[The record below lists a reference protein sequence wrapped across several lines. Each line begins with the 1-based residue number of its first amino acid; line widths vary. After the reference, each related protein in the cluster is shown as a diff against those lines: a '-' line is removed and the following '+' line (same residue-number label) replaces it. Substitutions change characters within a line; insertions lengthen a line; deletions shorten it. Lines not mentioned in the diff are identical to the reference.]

1 MHQNTSLLITCRF
14 TLCCGDTIRFS
25 GLRHGVI
32 EHQCLSGGTDDFNS
46 SECGDGKT
54 V

>member
-1 MHQNTSLLITCRF
+1 MDHKTSLLITLPLYAISR
-14 TLCCGDTIRFS
+14 
-25 GLRHGVI
+25 LRWHGVI